1 MLFWGAFWGGV
12 AGLLFVVLTGHW
24 RDDEEE
30 DDVVPA
36 RGRTTNEDDP
46 DD

>member
-24 RDDEEE
+24 RDDEE
-30 DDVVPA
+30 DDVVPG

>member
-12 AGLLFVVLTGHW
+12 AGLLFVLLTGYAKL
-24 RDDEEE
+24 DLEE
-30 DDVVPA
+30 DDAVPG
-36 RGRTTNEDDP
+36 RGRAADADDL